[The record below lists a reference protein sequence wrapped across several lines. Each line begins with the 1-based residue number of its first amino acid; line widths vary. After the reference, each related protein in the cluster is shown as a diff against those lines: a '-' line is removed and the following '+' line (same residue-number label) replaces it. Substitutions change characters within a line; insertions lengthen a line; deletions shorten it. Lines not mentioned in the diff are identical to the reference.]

1 MAEEIDVSQLEEVKK
16 KYEELNAAKA
26 AGKITTEEYATAIK
40 NLKESYRGLMDSSF
54 GLAEALSNPQKAQSI
69 LATKTADLG
78 GKLTSLGSNINTI
91 KSLMGPAVAMTTR
104 WGAALADPTGQLNSL
119 SSLMPHANAAL
130 KNLRNTQLTAR
141 TAVAAFGGSVADA
154 DDAAKAYPRNLRRA
168 AFATGITA
176 DKLNE
181 LVKQAKVVPGSL
193 KQVEL
198 GMMGITKR
206 AGEKTFA
213 IAALE
218 TVMRGMGFEAGRS
231 TEMAKRGF
239 EGFGQATPKVVSEM
253 GRMKAAADE
262 VNASADTVSS
272 QIVAASEKLAIF
284 GRGIGE
290 STTMWRTFA
299 TTLSSGG
306 VPIKEI
312 GGIVEKVTS
321 GIAGMS
327 VQQRA
332 FVSMMGGRGGGRGAL
347 AGALRMELEMRQPG
361 GMNRQLQDLT
371 RTLARFGGGRII
383 TLEQAARTPGMEQQF
398 LLQRQMLSKLGIQGT
413 AEQQNRILE
422 VLNKVQ
428 SGGMSQVE
436 GTEALNN
443 AFETGKSIQ
452 EKSLTTLERIEQW
465 LRIMAGEATDEGIE
479 RIDDVLRGVGG
490 GLDLSQRSAL
500 RAGRK
505 RVTEEA
511 GFEAAAGRLLTDI
524 TNIPQKLFGPRVKSP
539 SELIQPRENLA
550 EQLGRITQISRRMR
564 GLTTGPATIR
574 RAPQRPLMRVRT
586 GERAPTTPMFRALTT
601 TVRSG
606 DERKLRL
613 LSQIRD
619 LTREQADM
627 LGVATGAPRAGGG
640 ATTATTKEA
649 GGTTN
654 TLVIR
659 ILGGQGAEQI
669 QEQSYKMILGRQ

>member
-1 MAEEIDVSQLEEVKK
+1 
-16 KYEELNAAKA
+16 
-26 AGKITTEEYATAIK
+26 
-40 NLKESYRGLMDSSF
+40 
-54 GLAEALSNPQKAQSI
+54 
-69 LATKTADLG
+69 
-78 GKLTSLGSNINTI
+78 
-91 KSLMGPAVAMTTR
+91 
-104 WGAALADPTGQLNSL
+104 
-119 SSLMPHANAAL
+119 
-130 KNLRNTQLTAR
+130 
-141 TAVAAFGGSVADA
+141 
-154 DDAAKAYPRNLRRA
+154 
-168 AFATGITA
+168 
-176 DKLNE
+176 
-181 LVKQAKVVPGSL
+181 
-193 KQVEL
+193 
-198 GMMGITKR
+198 
-206 AGEKTFA
+206 
-213 IAALE
+213 
-218 TVMRGMGFEAGRS
+218 
-231 TEMAKRGF
+231 
-239 EGFGQATPKVVSEM
+239 
-253 GRMKAAADE
+253 
-262 VNASADTVSS
+262 
-272 QIVAASEKLAIF
+272 
-284 GRGIGE
+284 
-290 STTMWRTFA
+290 MWRTFA

-465 LRIMAGEATDEGIE
+465 LRIMVGEATDEGIE

-500 RAGRK
+500 KAGRK

-524 TNIPQKLFGPRVKSP
+524 TNISQKLFGPRVKSP

-627 LGVATGAPRAGGG
+627 LGVATGARRGGRG
-640 ATTATTKEA
+640 ATTATTEEA